1 MLLFLTSLASSTLDL
16 LTPLLPKPAKE
27 LKVAYITTA
36 ADPYPADN
44 RPWYDGN
51 RQKLVD
57 LGFSVTDYDIKG
69 KAEAELIADLTPY
82 DLIYV
87 EGGNVFYLLYH
98 MRLSGMD
105 KALPKL
111 LKSGK
116 IYVGSSAG
124 SAVLSPTIEHAT
136 MFDSVDAA
144 PLLKD
149 YRGLGLIKAQIHPHS
164 GKPKYA
170 DREKETIKKWGSRLT
185 LLRDDQVMIVNGDKI
200 SIIDNKQS

>member
-1 MLLFLTSLASSTLDL
+1 MLLFLTSLARETLDL
-16 LTPLLPKPAKE
+16 LPPLLPKPTKE
-27 LKVAYITTA
+27 IKVAYITTA

-57 LGFSVTDYDIKG
+57 LGFAVTDYDLKG
-69 KAEAELIADLTPY
+69 KTKVELTTDLAPF
-82 DLIYV
+82 DIIYV

-98 MRLSGMD
+98 MRQSGMD
-105 KALPKL
+105 QVLPKL
-111 LKSGK
+111 LNAGK

-124 SAVLSPTIEHAT
+124 SAVLSPTVEHAM

-149 YRGLGLIKAQIHPHS
+149 YRGLGIIKEQIHPHS

-170 DREKETIKKWGSRLT
+170 DREKDTLAKWGSKLT
-185 LLRDDQVMIVNGDKI
+185 ILRDDQVMIVNGDKI
-200 SIIDNKQS
+200 SITDNK